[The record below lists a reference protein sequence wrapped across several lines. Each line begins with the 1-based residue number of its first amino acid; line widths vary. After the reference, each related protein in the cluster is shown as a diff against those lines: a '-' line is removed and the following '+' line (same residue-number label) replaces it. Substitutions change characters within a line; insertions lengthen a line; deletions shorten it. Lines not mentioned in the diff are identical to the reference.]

1 MHYLDE
7 FSSFDEVDGIF
18 TVLLNA
24 CANGED
30 IWIKDDVIGFKA
42 HFGNQQLI
50 GSSADLHFT
59 VGVRSL
65 DDSTQEICVCK
76 YCQSVDSP
84 RATVTYSH
92 IVF

>member
-1 MHYLDE
+1 MQFFIVQYLDE

-30 IWIKDDVIGFKA
+30 IWVKDYIVGFKS
-42 HFGNQQLI
+42 HLGKQQLI

-59 VGVRSL
+59 VSICSL
-65 DDSTQEICVCK
+65 DDSTQIRF
-76 YCQSVDSP
+76 P
-84 RATVTYSH
+84 G
-92 IVF
+92 